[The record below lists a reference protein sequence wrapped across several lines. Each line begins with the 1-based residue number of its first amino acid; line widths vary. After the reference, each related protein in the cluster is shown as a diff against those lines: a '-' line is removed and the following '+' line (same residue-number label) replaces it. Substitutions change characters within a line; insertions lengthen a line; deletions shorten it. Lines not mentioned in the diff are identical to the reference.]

1 MTVRDN
7 APVVLAGRDITKAFG
22 ATHALRGV
30 DFEIH
35 EGEVI
40 ALVGENGAGKST
52 LMKILS
58 GVQGPTSGTI
68 ELRGEPVV
76 FASPAEAVAHG
87 VAIIHQELNLCPNL
101 SVVDNIFLGREI
113 TGARGVAK
121 GEERDIARA
130 VLERL
135 EEAIDPDALVGD
147 LRLGQQQLVEIA
159 RTLVE
164 EARVLIMDE
173 PTSALSASEVEVL
186 FRIIRELAVDGV
198 AIVYISHHMDECLEI
213 ADTAVVLRDGRMV
226 ATEPMSRVDLP
237 WIVRTMAGRD
247 QSDLFPQILTEVG
260 DPVLR
265 VEHLVV
271 PDPANPARIAVD
283 DVSLTIHEGEVVAIY
298 GLMGAGRTELL
309 ETLAGRHR
317 PASGRILLDGR
328 DVSHAPIGER
338 IAEGMILAPE
348 DRQADGLVQL
358 MSVGRNMSLA
368 ALRVLTRAGRVRRDR
383 EADEVAR
390 GIEEVRVKTE
400 SARIGIT
407 SLSGGNQQKVVI
419 AKALMTA
426 PRMVLLDEPTRGID
440 IGAKSDIFS
449 TMAKVAGTRVGI
461 LFATSEL
468 AEALGAST
476 RLIVMARGRI
486 VADLDPRTTTRDRVM
501 AATGEQVG
509 TAGDPQDPHDV
520 GADAEGMDS
529 ADSAGGAGGASSA
542 DDAADD
548 AEDSGR
554 RKDPHS

>member
-1 MTVRDN
+1 MSESTDGGDAILEMRHIVKTFPGVR
-7 APVVLAGRDITKAFG
+7 
-22 ATHALRGV
+22 ALDDV
-30 DFEIH
+30 DFTVARGEIH
-35 EGEVI
+35 AI
-40 ALVGENGAGKST
+40 CGENGAGKST
-52 LMKILS
+52 LMKVLS
-58 GVQGPTSGTI
+58 GVHPHGTY
-68 ELRGEPVV
+68 EGEIV
-76 FASPAEAVAHG
+76 FDGRECAFSDIKSSEAAG
-87 VAIIHQELNLCPNL
+87 IAIIHQELAL
-101 SVVDNIFLGREI
+101 SPYLSIAENIFLGNERS
-113 TGARGVAK
+113 RWGVIDWH
-121 GEERDIARA
+121 RTNARA
-130 VLERL
+130 QEIMAEVGLDERPSTR
-135 EEAIDPDALVGD
+135 IQDIGVGK
-147 LRLGQQQLVEIA
+147 QQLVEIA
-159 RTLVE
+159 RALVE

-186 FRIIRELAVDGV
+186 FRIIRELAADGV

-213 ADTAVVLRDGRMV
+213 ADTAVVLRDGCMV
-226 ATEPMSRVDLP
+226 ATEPMSRVDLR
-237 WIVRTMAGRD
+237 WIVRAMAGRD

-265 VEHLVV
+265 IEHLVV

-529 ADSAGGAGGASSA
+529 ADSAG
-542 DDAADD
+542 
-548 AEDSGR
+548 
-554 RKDPHS
+554 

>member
-1 MTVRDN
+1 MTVRGSG
-7 APVVLAGRDITKAFG
+7 PVVLAGRDITKAFG

-35 EGEVI
+35 AGEVV
-40 ALVGENGAGKST
+40 ALIGENGAGKST

-68 ELRGEPVV
+68 ELRGEPVT
-76 FASPAEAVAHG
+76 FADPTEAVAHG

-121 GEERDIARA
+121 GEERDVARA
-130 VLERL
+130 ALARL
-135 EEAIDPDALVGD
+135 EEAIDPDSLVGD

-159 RTLVE
+159 RALVE
-164 EARVLIMDE
+164 DARVLIMDE

-186 FRIIRELAVDGV
+186 FRIIRELTADGV
-198 AIVYISHHMDECLEI
+198 AVVYISHHMDECLEI

-226 ATEPMSRVDLP
+226 AARPMSEVDLP

-247 QSDLFPQILTEVG
+247 QSDLFAQIRTEIG
-260 DPVLR
+260 DPVLQVDR
-265 VEHLVV
+265 LVV

-283 DVSLTIHEGEVVAIY
+283 DVSLTVREGEIVAIY

-317 PASGRILLDGR
+317 PASGRIVLDGR
-328 DVSHAPIGER
+328 DVTRASIGER
-338 IAEGMILAPE
+338 IAEGMVLAPE
-348 DRQADGLVQL
+348 DRQADGLVRL
-358 MSVGRNMSLA
+358 MSVARNMSLA
-368 ALRVLTRAGRVRRDR
+368 ALRVLTRAGQVRRGQ
-383 EADEVAR
+383 EAAEVAR
-390 GIEEVRVKTE
+390 GIAEVRIKTE
-400 SARIGIT
+400 SPQIGIT

-426 PRMVLLDEPTRGID
+426 PRMMLLDEPTRGID

-468 AEALGAST
+468 SEALNAST
-476 RLIVMARGRI
+476 RLVIMARGRI
-486 VADLDPRTTTRDRVM
+486 TADLDPRTATRDQVM
-501 AATGEQVG
+501 AATGEQITSASDSTG
-509 TAGDPQDPHDV
+509 SSDSSDPK
-520 GADAEGMDS
+520 DS
-529 ADSAGGAGGASSA
+529 QS
-542 DDAADD
+542 
-548 AEDSGR
+548 
-554 RKDPHS
+554 